1 MKRIGIIAA
10 MNEEMQE
17 IKNIMTNIE
26 EKHVFNLTF
35 FKGKINSTDCILVES
50 GVGKVN
56 AARTTQIMM
65 DYFKIE
71 YIINI
76 GTAGAASNMLNVT
89 DVVIADKLCQYDFD
103 VSPIGYKKGE
113 IMDLGLYFY
122 SEKTLL
128 QKCQSIMQ
136 SLDKNNSYKVHVGTI
151 ASADKFCTD
160 PVIAKS
166 VNEDFN
172 ALCVEMEGASIAQ
185 VCTLND
191 TPFIAIRS
199 ISDSP
204 NGNNGIDF
212 QEYLS
217 ISSKRCAMFLKELLD

>member
-17 IKNIMTNIE
+17 IKNIMTDIE
-26 EKHVFNLTF
+26 PKHVFNLTF

-89 DVVIADKLCQYDFD
+89 DVVIANKLCQYDFD

-166 VNEDFN
+166 VNEEFN

-185 VCTLND
+185 VCTLNN
-191 TPFIAIRS
+191 TPFIVIRS

-217 ISSKRCAMFLKELLD
+217 ISSKRCATFLKELLD

>member
-17 IKNIMTNIE
+17 IKNIMTDIKP
-26 EKHVFNLTF
+26 KHVFNLTF

-76 GTAGAASNMLNVT
+76 GTAGAASDKLNVT

-113 IMDLGLYFY
+113 IMDLGLYFN

-128 QKCQSIMQ
+128 QKCQSTMQ
-136 SLDKNNSYKVHVGTI
+136 SLDKDNTYKVHVGTI

-160 PVIAKS
+160 PTIANA
-166 VNEDFN
+166 VNEDFG

-204 NGNNGIDF
+204 NGNN
-212 QEYLS
+212 
-217 ISSKRCAMFLKELLD
+217 

>member
-17 IKNIMTNIE
+17 IKNIMTDIE
-26 EKHVFNLTF
+26 PKHVFNLTF

-89 DVVIADKLCQYDFD
+89 DVVIANKLCQYDFD

-166 VNEDFN
+166 VNEEFN

-185 VCTLND
+185 VCTLNN
-191 TPFIAIRS
+191 TPFIVIRS

-217 ISSKRCAMFLKELLD
+217 ISSKRCANFLKELLD

>member
-17 IKNIMTNIE
+17 IKKIMTDIE
-26 EKHVFNLTF
+26 PKHVFNLTF

-71 YIINI
+71 YIINV
-76 GTAGAASNMLNVT
+76 GSAGATSDKLNIT

-113 IMDLGLYFY
+113 IMELGLYFY

-136 SLDKNNSYKVHVGTI
+136 NLDKDNSFKVHVGTV
-151 ASADKFCTD
+151 ASADMFCTD
-160 PVIAKS
+160 PNIAKS
-166 VNEDFN
+166 VNDN
-172 ALCVEMEGASIAQ
+172 YGALCVEMEGASIAQ
-185 VCTLND
+185 VCTLNN
-191 TPFIAIRS
+191 TPFIVIRS

-204 NGNNGIDF
+204 NGNNNLDF
-212 QEYLS
+212 NEYLS
-217 ISSKRCAMFLKELLD
+217 ISSKRCASFLKKLLD

>member
-17 IKNIMTNIE
+17 IKNIMTDIE
-26 EKHVFNLTF
+26 PKHVFNLTF

-166 VNEDFN
+166 VNEEFN

-185 VCTLND
+185 VCTLNN
-191 TPFIAIRS
+191 TPFIVIRS
-199 ISDSP
+199 ISDSICEED
-204 NGNNGIDF
+204 NNLKIKTQAGI
-212 QEYLS
+212 
-217 ISSKRCAMFLKELLD
+217 

>member
-17 IKNIMTNIE
+17 IKNIMTDIE
-26 EKHVFNLTF
+26 PKHVFNLTF

-89 DVVIADKLCQYDFD
+89 DVVIANKLCQYDFD

-166 VNEDFN
+166 VNEEFN

-185 VCTLND
+185 VCTLNN
-191 TPFIAIRS
+191 TPFIVIRS

>member
-71 YIINI
+71 YIINV
-76 GTAGAASNMLNVT
+76 GTAGAASDKLNVT

-113 IMDLGLYFY
+113 VMDLGLYFN
-122 SEKTLL
+122 SEKSLL
-128 QKCQSIMQ
+128 QKCQNIMQ
-136 SLDKNNSYKVHVGTI
+136 SLDKDNSYKVHIGTV

-160 PVIAKS
+160 PMVAKT
-166 VNEDFN
+166 VNEDFG

>member
-17 IKNIMTNIE
+17 IKNIMTDVE
-26 EKHVFNLTF
+26 PKHVFNLTF

-166 VNEDFN
+166 VNEEFN

-185 VCTLND
+185 VCTLNN
-191 TPFIAIRS
+191 TPFIVIRS

-217 ISSKRCAMFLKELLD
+217 ISSKRCATFLKELLD

>member
-1 MKRIGIIAA
+1 
-10 MNEEMQE
+10 
-17 IKNIMTNIE
+17 
-26 EKHVFNLTF
+26 
-35 FKGKINSTDCILVES
+35 
-50 GVGKVN
+50 
-56 AARTTQIMM
+56 
-65 DYFKIE
+65 
-71 YIINI
+71 
-76 GTAGAASNMLNVT
+76 MLNVT

-166 VNEDFN
+166 VNEEFN

-185 VCTLND
+185 VCTLNN
-191 TPFIAIRS
+191 TPFIVIRS

>member
-10 MNEEMQE
+10 MNEEMKE
-17 IKNIMTNIE
+17 IKNIMTDIE
-26 EKHVFNLTF
+26 PKHVFNLTF

-71 YIINI
+71 YIINV
-76 GTAGAASNMLNVT
+76 GTAGAASNKLNIT

-103 VSPIGYKKGE
+103 VSPIGFKKGE

-128 QKCQSIMQ
+128 QKCQSTMQ
-136 SLDKNNSYKVHVGTI
+136 ALDKDNSYKVYVGAV

-160 PVIAKS
+160 PLVAKS
-166 VNEDFN
+166 VNEDFD

-185 VCTLND
+185 VCTLNE
-191 TPFIAIRS
+191 TPFIVIRS

-217 ISSKRCAMFLKELLD
+217 ISSKRCANFLKELLD

>member
-1 MKRIGIIAA
+1 
-10 MNEEMQE
+10 
-17 IKNIMTNIE
+17 
-26 EKHVFNLTF
+26 
-35 FKGKINSTDCILVES
+35 
-50 GVGKVN
+50 
-56 AARTTQIMM
+56 
-65 DYFKIE
+65 
-71 YIINI
+71 
-76 GTAGAASNMLNVT
+76 
-89 DVVIADKLCQYDFD
+89 
-103 VSPIGYKKGE
+103 
-113 IMDLGLYFY
+113 MDLGLYFA
-122 SEKTLL
+122 SEKSLL
-128 QKCQSIMQ
+128 QKCQSTMQ
-136 SLDKNNSYKVHVGTI
+136 SLDKDNSFKVHIGTV

-160 PVIAKS
+160 PMVAKT

>member
-17 IKNIMTNIE
+17 IKKIMTDIE
-26 EKHVFNLTF
+26 PKHVFNLTF

-136 SLDKNNSYKVHVGTI
+136 DLDKDNSFKVHVGTV
-151 ASADKFCTD
+151 ASADMFCTD
-160 PVIAKS
+160 PNIAKS
-166 VNEDFN
+166 VNDN
-172 ALCVEMEGASIAQ
+172 YGALCVEMEGASIAQ
-185 VCTLND
+185 VCTLNN
-191 TPFIAIRS
+191 TPFIVIRS

-204 NGNNGIDF
+204 NGNNNLDF
-212 QEYLS
+212 SEYLS
-217 ISSKRCAMFLKELLD
+217 ISSKRCASFLKELLD

>member
-17 IKNIMTNIE
+17 IKNIMTDIKP
-26 EKHVFNLTF
+26 KHVFNLTF

-65 DYFKIE
+65 DYFKID
-71 YIINI
+71 YIINV
-76 GTAGAASNMLNVT
+76 GSAGATSDKLNIT

-103 VSPIGYKKGE
+103 VSPIGFKKGE

-122 SEKTLL
+122 SEKSLL
-128 QKCQSIMQ
+128 QKCQSTMQ
-136 SLDKNNSYKVHVGTI
+136 SLDIDNSFKVHVGTV
-151 ASADKFCTD
+151 ASADMFCTD
-160 PVIAKS
+160 PNIAKS
-166 VNEDFN
+166 VNDN
-172 ALCVEMEGASIAQ
+172 YGALCVEMEGASIAQ
-185 VCTLND
+185 VCALNN

-204 NGNNGIDF
+204 NGNNNLDF
-212 QEYLS
+212 NEYLS
-217 ISSKRCAMFLKELLD
+217 ISSKRCASFLKELLD

>member
-17 IKNIMTNIE
+17 IKNIMTDIE
-26 EKHVFNLTF
+26 PKHVFNLTF

-166 VNEDFN
+166 VNEEFN

-185 VCTLND
+185 VCTLNN
-191 TPFIAIRS
+191 TPFIVIRS
-199 ISDSP
+199 ISDSR

-217 ISSKRCAMFLKELLD
+217 ISSKRCASFLKELLD

>member
-17 IKNIMTNIE
+17 IKNIMTDIE
-26 EKHVFNLTF
+26 LKHVFNLTF

-89 DVVIADKLCQYDFD
+89 DVVIANKLCQYDFD

-166 VNEDFN
+166 VNEEFN

-185 VCTLND
+185 VCTLNN
-191 TPFIAIRS
+191 TPFIVIRS

-217 ISSKRCAMFLKELLD
+217 ISSKRCATFLKELLD

>member
-17 IKNIMTNIE
+17 IKNIMTDIE
-26 EKHVFNLTF
+26 PKHVFNLTF

-113 IMDLGLYFY
+113 VMDLGLYFN
-122 SEKTLL
+122 SEKSLL
-128 QKCQSIMQ
+128 QKCQNIMQ
-136 SLDKNNSYKVHVGTI
+136 SLDKDNSYKVHIGTV

-160 PVIAKS
+160 PTIANA
-166 VNEDFN
+166 VNEDFG

>member
-17 IKNIMTNIE
+17 IKNIMTDIE
-26 EKHVFNLTF
+26 PKHVFNLTF

-89 DVVIADKLCQYDFD
+89 DVVIANKICQYDFD
-103 VSPIGYKKGE
+103 VSPIGFKKGE

-166 VNEDFN
+166 VNKEFN

-185 VCTLND
+185 VCTLNN
-191 TPFIAIRS
+191 TPFIVIRS

-217 ISSKRCAMFLKELLD
+217 ISSKRCANFLKELLD